1 MAEKIFP
8 YELPKNWHWTT
19 LEKIAEI
26 IMGQSPR
33 GNDTTNDSA
42 YTPLIG
48 GAADM
53 GKLFPKITRYTKK
66 PTKLSKPNDII
77 ICVRATLGNP
87 IFSDKEYCLGRGV
100 AAIRLFSDSEKFLR
114 YILINFERYFFDNA
128 NGSTF
133 KQISSEKIKKFLIPL
148 PPIDEQKKIVARL
161 ESLFSKL
168 DSAKEKVQT
177 VLDGYELRRS
187 AILHKAFT
195 GELSK
200 KFRAE
205 NNLSLDDWQE
215 KTLKD
220 VCKKFIYGT
229 SKKSKSTGEI
239 IVVRMGN
246 LQNGEIIWENLA
258 YSDDEA
264 DIKKYKL
271 SAGDV
276 LFNRTNSAELVGKTS
291 IYRGEYPAIYA
302 GYLIKLDYDKDF
314 LDGEYLNFVLNSPEA
329 KKYCD
334 SVKTNAV
341 NQSNINAKKIGNFKI
356 PLPSLAEQKEIVL
369 VLDSLLV
376 KEQRTKEIAENILQ
390 EIDLLKKSILARA
403 FRGEL

>member
-1 MAEKIFP
+1 MTENIFP

-33 GNDTTNDSA
+33 GNDTINDSA

-53 GKLFPKITRYTKK
+53 GKLFPKITRYTKN

-87 IFSDKEYCLGRGV
+87 IFSDKEYCLSRGV

-148 PPIDEQKKIVARL
+148 PPIDEQKRIVARL

-177 VLDGYELRRS
+177 VLNGYELRRS

-302 GYLIKLDYDKDF
+302 GYLINLDYDKNF

-341 NQSNINAKKIGNFKI
+341 NQSNINAKKLEILKFHFLR
-356 PLPSLAEQKEIVL
+356 LPS
-369 VLDSLLV
+369 
-376 KEQRTKEIAENILQ
+376 
-390 EIDLLKKSILARA
+390 KKK
-403 FRGEL
+403 